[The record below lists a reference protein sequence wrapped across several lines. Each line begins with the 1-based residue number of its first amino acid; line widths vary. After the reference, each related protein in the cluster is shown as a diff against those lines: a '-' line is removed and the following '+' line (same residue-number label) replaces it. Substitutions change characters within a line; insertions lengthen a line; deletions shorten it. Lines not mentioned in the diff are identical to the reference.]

1 MSVGKERCLNAFVRR
16 KKQIKFAVC
25 SRSVANRVYLT
36 NHRPKKRKVIMHHT
50 QGLEQYLP
58 NETMS
63 FPRSL
68 QSAKIAPWEKC
79 VFESSLKNTE
89 TQQGGLRGEASI
101 YIACGYTDLRR
112 EIDGLAQIIQKQAVG
127 FLFQQPVSVCA
138 AHSYS
143 AQAESII
150 SRSQGS
156 LP

>member
-1 MSVGKERCLNAFVRR
+1 MASEN
-16 KKQIKFAVC
+16 IK
-25 SRSVANRVYLT
+25 NRLLMQVE
-36 NHRPKKRKVIMHHT
+36 K
-50 QGLEQYLP
+50 LP
-58 NETMS
+58 M
-63 FPRSL
+63 
-68 QSAKIAPWEKC
+68 EKC
-79 VFESSLKNTE
+79 IFESSLKNTE

-127 FLFQQPVSVCA
+127 SLFQQPVSACA

-150 SRSQGS
+150 SHIPRS